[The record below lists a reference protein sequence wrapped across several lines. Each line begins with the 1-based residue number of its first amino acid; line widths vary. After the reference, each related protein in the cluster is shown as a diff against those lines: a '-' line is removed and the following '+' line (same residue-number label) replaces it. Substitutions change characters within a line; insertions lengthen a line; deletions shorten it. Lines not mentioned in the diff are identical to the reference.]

1 MCCNINSRCLGWIW
15 DGFQPV
21 GPGEAVAAGVAQQLP
36 HHGMDHVLAGICAVS
51 IAEKHSVSIAVCY
64 RYFMHMEAPI
74 KNKNI
79 LKPVK
84 KKIVQI
90 LLLVCFSGDVWLS
103 HGVDPSRS

>member
-1 MCCNINSRCLGWIW
+1 MGWFPAC
-15 DGFQPV
+15 GA
-21 GPGEAVAAGVAQQLP
+21 GGSCGCRGGTAA
-36 HHGMDHVLAGICAVS
+36 HGMDHVLAGICAVS